1 MYLDHK
7 QRSAAAFVGSLFTL
21 AAPAAL
27 AAPGQTADQKAGAA
41 PSASAPPASEKAPA
55 PAQAQALVDAAVRTA
70 RASGR
75 TVLVHFG
82 ASW

>member
-7 QRSAAAFVGSLFTL
+7 RSAAALVGGLLLALAALAL
-21 AAPAAL
+21 AAPA
-27 AAPGQTADQKAGAA
+27 QTADQKAGAA
-41 PSASAPPASEKAPA
+41 PSASTPPASEKAPA